1 MAQEWCRPGNGKK
14 ASLHLPCFFVAGKK
28 AARYTSGFEQ
38 LLDNGLLP
46 IDWCQ

>member
-1 MAQEWCRPGNGKK
+1 MGQAREWQE
-14 ASLHLPCFFVAGKK
+14 SFMHLPCFFVAGKK